1 MGAAVLLADGA
12 GLFFRFPLQGID
24 LGSATAHPA
33 SSGVWVTISFFIGIA
48 PFLVQC
54 ILKRLTQ
61 GHPT

>member
-33 SSGVWVTISFFIGIA
+33 SSGRLGYDIL
-48 PFLVQC
+48 FLS
-54 ILKRLTQ
+54 
-61 GHPT
+61 G